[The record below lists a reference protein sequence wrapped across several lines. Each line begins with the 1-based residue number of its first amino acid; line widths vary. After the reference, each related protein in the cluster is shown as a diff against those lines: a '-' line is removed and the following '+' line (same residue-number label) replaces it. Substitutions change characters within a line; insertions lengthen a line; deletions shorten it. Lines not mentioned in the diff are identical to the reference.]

1 MKIDNIVHDGVPR
14 NHFASD
20 NNAPA
25 HPEVIKAVLEANQG
39 HSLAYGDDYFTER
52 ASAKLRQVF
61 GAPCEP
67 FFLYT
72 GTGAN
77 VLSMAALTRSHHAV
91 ICAESA
97 HLNGAECGAT
107 EKFAGVKLL
116 TVPTRTGKI
125 GVEEIEALLG
135 HEGDQHHVQPKVV
148 SLTQAT
154 DFGLCYTV
162 QEMGRICELAH
173 ERGMYVHMDGA
184 RLYTACAAL
193 GVSPAEMT
201 REAGLDV
208 LSLGGTKLGLLGAE
222 AVLFFRPELA
232 AEFAYI
238 RKQGMQLASKMRFLA
253 VQLEALFE
261 DDLWLRLA
269 GHANAMARMLAD
281 ELREI
286 PGLELTR
293 EVQTNM
299 VYAAIP
305 PEAVKRIRQ
314 RYLFYVFDEKRW
326 EVRLVTNYD
335 TTEEDVRGFV
345 EAAKEALAESRG

>member
-20 NNAPA
+20 NNSPA
-25 HPEVIKAVLEANQG
+25 HPEVIEAVLSANQG
-39 HSLAYGDDYFTER
+39 HALAYGDDYFTER
-52 ASAKLRQVF
+52 ATAKLREVF
-61 GAPCEP
+61 GSSCEP
-67 FFLYT
+67 FFLST

-91 ICAESA
+91 ICAENA

-116 TVPTRTGKI
+116 TVPTRTGRI
-125 GVEEIEALLG
+125 EVEDIQALLG
-135 HEGDQHHVQPKVV
+135 HEGDQHHVQPRVV

-154 DFGLCYTV
+154 DFGLCYSV
-162 QEMGRICELAH
+162 EELRRICDFAH
-173 ERGMYVHMDGA
+173 ETGLYVHMDGA

-193 GVSPAEMT
+193 GVSPGEMT
-201 REAGLDV
+201 RDTGLDV

-232 AEFAYI
+232 ADFAYI
-238 RKQGMQLASKMRFLA
+238 REQGMQLASKMRFLA
-253 VQLEALFE
+253 VQMEALFTN
-261 DDLWLRLA
+261 DLWLRLA
-269 GHANAMARMLAD
+269 DHANAMARLLAD

-286 PGLELTR
+286 PGLEPTR

-305 PEAVKRIRQ
+305 PQAVEHIRQ
-314 RYLFYVFDEKRW
+314 RYLFYVFDAKRW
-326 EVRLVTNYD
+326 EVRLVTSHD
-335 TTEEDVRGFV
+335 TTEEDVRGF
-345 EAAKEALAESRG
+345 AEMARKTVGQ

>member
-1 MKIDNIVHDGVPR
+1 MKIDNLVHDGVPR

-20 NNAPA
+20 NNSPA
-25 HPEVIKAVLEANQG
+25 HPEVIQAVLEANQG
-39 HSLAYGDDYFTER
+39 HALAYGDDYFTER
-52 ASAKLRQVF
+52 ANAKLRQVF
-61 GAPCEP
+61 GSSCEP

-77 VLSMAALTRSHHAV
+77 VLSMDALTSSHHAV
-91 ICAESA
+91 ICAETA
-97 HLNGAECGAT
+97 HLHGAECGAT

-125 GVEEIEALLG
+125 GVEDIEALLG
-135 HEGDQHHVQPKVV
+135 HEGDQHHVQPRVV

-154 DFGLCYTV
+154 EYGQCYTV
-162 QEMGRICELAH
+162 EEIGRICAFAH
-173 ERGMYVHMDGA
+173 EKGLYVHMDGA

-201 REAGLDV
+201 RDAGLDV

-232 AEFAYI
+232 AEFSFI
-238 RKQGMQLASKMRFLA
+238 RKQGMQLASKMRFPA
-253 VQLEALFE
+253 VQMEALFAH
-261 DDLWLRLA
+261 DLWLRLA

-281 ELREI
+281 ELRKI

-299 VYAAIP
+299 VYATIP
-305 PEAVKRIRQ
+305 PEAVERIRQ
-314 RYLFYVFDEKRW
+314 RYLFYVFDAARW

-335 TTEEDVRGFV
+335 TTEEDVLGFA
-345 EAAKEALAESRG
+345 EAARQALGE